1 MFNLYER
8 VQIVDKGC
16 HDMIRIFNPTDKRR
30 HDWRLQK
37 GTYVI
42 GRSPECDLVIKDDT
56 VSRRHA
62 QIEIVDERTINLTD
76 LGSHNGTTVNGNR
89 ITGPIELKHKDVI
102 VFGRVEVKLTIDE
115 ISRIRDSS
123 VSISDI
129 HDDLTKAT
137 LLPMEEALQPLPLK
151 ILENP
156 NVFKAL
162 SEIGKM
168 LILPG
173 GDKEMLGKGL
183 KLLQEVIPV
192 ERVAVF
198 LIGQQEGDICLSA
211 CCVASE
217 GCSSSF
223 CISRT
228 ILRELLN
235 RKKAILISDP
245 QAEPKYVEQQSIIR
259 SKIKSAM
266 AVPLY
271 DEGKVFGILYADT
284 INPAHHFTEDYLRI
298 TATFGNMLAAKMVNN
313 NLLNERRA
321 KEILESELAV
331 ASQIQD
337 QLLPREL
344 PIIEGY
350 SLNAF
355 QIQCKQVGGDLYD
368 VARLEDGRILF
379 VLADVSGKGMGA
391 ALLASNIL
399 ASFRALYNTRDF
411 DLLDATRNVSRQ
423 LLAFTR
429 PGDFATLFIG
439 LLNPDTNSLQY
450 INAGHNPPLVM
461 RSDGKVEYLEA
472 SGIPIGAMQF
482 DAWKEESIDLL
493 AGDSIFVFT
502 DGIPEAVNSREDQ
515 FGDERLEKLAIEC
528 SGQSPKE
535 FTDSIMAEVNNFIGE
550 VPRSDDITMIVLS
563 RER

>member
-1 MFNLYER
+1 
-8 VQIVDKGC
+8 
-16 HDMIRIFNPTDKRR
+16 MIRIFNPRDKRR

-42 GRSPECDLVIKDDT
+42 GRDLECDLVIKDDT

-62 QIEIVDERTINLTD
+62 QIEIVDEQTIKLTD
-76 LGSHNGTTVNGNR
+76 LGSHNGTTVNGEKINSPFSLKHGAVFALGR
-89 ITGPIELKHKDVI
+89 IELKFTTADISKAKDSSLLI
-102 VFGRVEVKLTIDE
+102 TDIDE
-115 ISRIRDSS
+115 
-123 VSISDI
+123 
-129 HDDLTKAT
+129 DLTRAT
-137 LLPMEEALQPLPLK
+137 LMPMEEALKPLPSK

-156 NVFKAL
+156 NVFKAI

-168 LILPG
+168 LIVPG
-173 GDKEMLGKGL
+173 EDEEMLDKGL
-183 KLLQEVIPV
+183 ELLQEVIPV

-198 LIGQQEGDICLSA
+198 LTGEQEGEVCLSA
-211 CCVASE
+211 CCIGGE
-217 GCSSSF
+217 NQSSTF
-223 CISRT
+223 CISNT
-228 ILRELLN
+228 ILKEILSQ
-235 RKKAILISDP
+235 KKAILISDP
-245 QAEPKYVEQQSIIR
+245 RTEGKFADQQSIIR
-259 SKIKSAM
+259 AKIKSAM

-271 DEGKVFGILYADT
+271 DEGRIFGILYADT
-284 INPAHHFTEDYLRI
+284 TNSAHHYTEDYLRI
-298 TATFGNMLAAKMVNN
+298 TATFANILAAKMTNN
-313 NLLNERRA
+313 NLLSERRA

-331 ASQIQD
+331 ASQIQE
-337 QLLPREL
+337 QLLPKEL
-344 PIIEGY
+344 PIIDGY

-355 QIQCKQVGGDLYD
+355 QIQCKHVGGDLYD

-379 VLADVSGKGMGA
+379 MLADVSGKGMGA

-423 LLAFTR
+423 LLTFTR

-450 INAGHNPPLVM
+450 INAGHNPPLVI
-461 RSDGKVEYLEA
+461 RSNGKVEYLAA

-493 AGDSIFVFT
+493 AGDNVFVFT

-535 FTDSIMAEVNNFIGE
+535 FTDSIMAKVNNFIGE

>member
-1 MFNLYER
+1 
-8 VQIVDKGC
+8 
-16 HDMIRIFNPTDKRR
+16 MIRIFNPMDKRR

-62 QIEIVDERTINLTD
+62 QIEIVDEQTINLID
-76 LGSHNGTTVNGNR
+76 LGSHNGTTVNGEKIDNPVSLKYGAVFALGR
-89 ITGPIELKHKDVI
+89 IELKFTTADISKAKDSSLLI
-102 VFGRVEVKLTIDE
+102 TDIDE
-115 ISRIRDSS
+115 DLTRATLMPMDEALKPLPSRI
-123 VSISDI
+123 
-129 HDDLTKAT
+129 
-137 LLPMEEALQPLPLK
+137 
-151 ILENP
+151 LEDP
-156 NVFKAL
+156 NVFKAI
-162 SEIGKM
+162 SEVGKM
-168 LILPG
+168 LIVPG
-173 GDKEMLGKGL
+173 DDEQMLGKGIE
-183 KLLQEVIPV
+183 LLQKVIPV

-198 LIGQQEGDICLSA
+198 LTGESGEDVFLSA
-211 CCVASE
+211 CCIAGEKHSN
-217 GCSSSF
+217 SF
-223 CISRT
+223 CISNT
-228 ILRELLN
+228 ILKEILSQ
-235 RKKAILISDP
+235 KKAILISDP
-245 QAEPKYVEQQSIIR
+245 QTEEKYAEQQSIIR
-259 SKIKSAM
+259 SNIKSAI

-271 DEGKVFGILYADT
+271 DEGQVFGILYADT
-284 INPAHHFTEDYLRI
+284 TNAVHHYTEDYLRI
-298 TATFGNMLAAKMVNN
+298 TATFANILAAKMTNN
-313 NLLNERRA
+313 NLLNEKRA
-321 KEILESELAV
+321 REILESELAI
-331 ASQIQD
+331 ASQIQK
-337 QLLPREL
+337 QLLPKEL
-344 PIIEGY
+344 PTIGGY

-379 VLADVSGKGMGA
+379 MLADVSGKGMGA

-493 AGDSIFVFT
+493 TGDSIFVFT

-535 FTDSIMAEVNNFIGE
+535 FTDSIMAEVANFIGE
-550 VPRSDDITMIVLS
+550 LPRSDDITMIVLS